1 MDAGVPAT
9 DLVRAMAVVE
19 VLIGQL
25 YLVTVVAL
33 VVGNLGRRRR
43 GGEASS

>member
-1 MDAGVPAT
+1 M
-9 DLVRAMAVVE
+9 LAVIE

-33 VVGNLGRRRR
+33 LVANLGHRR
-43 GGEASS
+43 GEPRA